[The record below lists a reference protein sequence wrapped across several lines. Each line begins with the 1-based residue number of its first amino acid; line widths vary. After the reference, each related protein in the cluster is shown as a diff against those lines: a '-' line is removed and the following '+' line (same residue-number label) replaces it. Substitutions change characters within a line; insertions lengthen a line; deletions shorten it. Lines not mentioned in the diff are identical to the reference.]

1 MKKLILCLYFNLL
14 TIAICFA
21 QDSISY
27 NIHLSPL
34 LEQRKAN
41 PAEKPFAEAL
51 NSLISFINTGSDS
64 LLLNKDIS
72 KDQKNRYYQLFFL
85 TNIPKNYS
93 HYHLLSVD
101 SIDNGY
107 QFKVITRQQIDEYKS
122 DEILAI
128 ANVRVKN
135 GLIDISYKNY
145 LKEYSPIKKG
155 TITYF
160 TKDKESFN
168 PAEAGKALA
177 FCDSLKNVLVIK
189 ELHPLNYILSKK
201 GKAPE
206 IFGFDYFWSPF
217 ASFTPND
224 LLLSNGIGEN
234 YRHELVHYVL
244 QDCKLSDLT
253 SEGLA
258 VWFGG
263 SNNKSFK
270 SYIAECMAINGIPSK
285 EQIRNVFAGTKSSID
300 AFKYRYALHT
310 ICIDLLHD
318 KKGIKGILQILNN
331 SDKYKDINTLEALKD
346 ISGENEE
353 SLIEQIYEKCTILK
367 NNK

>member
-1 MKKLILCLYFNLL
+1 MKRLILGLYFCSLSVAFCL
-14 TIAICFA
+14 A
-21 QDSISY
+21 QDASSY

-34 LEQRKAN
+34 LEQRKDN
-41 PAEKPFAEAL
+41 PAEKPFAAAL

-64 LLLNKDIS
+64 LLLNKDMS
-72 KDQKNRYYQLFFL
+72 KEQKERYYELFFL

-93 HYHLLSVD
+93 HYHILSVD

-128 ANVRVKN
+128 ANVQVKN
-135 GLIDISYKNY
+135 GLINISYKNH

-155 TITYF
+155 PITYF
-160 TKDKESFN
+160 EKDKESFN
-168 PAEAGKALA
+168 SVEADNAVA
-177 FCDSLKNVLVIK
+177 FCDSLKEVLKLK

-217 ASFTPND
+217 GCFTPND

-244 QDCKLSDLT
+244 QDYKFNKLT

-270 SYIAECMAINGIPSK
+270 SYIAETLALYGIPSK
-285 EQIRNVFAGTKSSID
+285 EQIRNVFTGNKPGMD
-300 AFKYRYALHT
+300 AYKYRYALPA
-310 ICIDLLHD
+310 ICINLIHD
-318 KKGIKGILQILNN
+318 KKGIKGIRQLLDN
-331 SDKYKDINTLEALKD
+331 SDKYINMNTLEILKD

-353 SLIEQIYEKCTILK
+353 ILIEQISKKWTTL
-367 NNK
+367 